1 MRTIFGYRPMLELL
15 MKTCPFTSARST
27 SIVLPARMHATA
39 ASSSRGTRRS
49 LAKWLRVPKGSTPSV
64 PLVRA
69 TIAATV
75 LTVPS
80 PPAATTMDPA
90 PASLTMLAS
99 RSAAWHW
106 MMRTSAPAVLNAA
119 VILSTR
125 PSSACSPALALTM
138 TGIAS
143 GISQALRP
151 RAATPYRYG
160 LPSADHTAGNS
171 GTGVAGRLR
180 FVVIPHGMDDQRLTE
195 DGSGRAIFVYQ
206 VWALDGH
213 IDAGTAVLVGF
224 GVGEVAEMPCLG
236 FRTAMG
242 IHGGVEVRARTG
254 EIRKRAVAKLMH
266 VEANLLARLQTGDFT
281 QYGNRVAFIAHRE
294 NTAHG

>member
-1 MRTIFGYRPMLELL
+1 MCSRLRFASRMRTILGYSPMLELL
-15 MKTCPFTSARST
+15 MKVCPFTSARST
-27 SIVLPARMHATA
+27 SIVCPARMQATA
-39 ASSSRGTRRS
+39 AFSSRGTRRS
-49 LAKWLRVPKGSTPSV
+49 LAKWFRVPMGSTPSV
-64 PLVRA
+64 PPVRA

-90 PASLTMLAS
+90 PATLTMLAS
-99 RSAAWHW
+99 RSGAWHW
-106 MMRTSAPAVLNAA
+106 MMRTSAPAALNAA

-143 GISQALRP
+143 AISPALRP
-151 RAATPYRYG
+151 GAATPYRYG

-224 GVGEVAEMPCLG
+224 GVGEVAQMPCLG
-236 FRTAMG
+236 FPISAPCRG
-242 IHGGVEVRARTG
+242 WQWARHPCLPG
-254 EIRKRAVAKLMH
+254 L
-266 VEANLLARLQTGDFT
+266 GP
-281 QYGNRVAFIAHRE
+281 
-294 NTAHG
+294 